1 MKKTDSGLSAG
12 KCRSRKNDMPEKELR
27 NILRMIVSDR
37 KNRLPSP
44 GGGFIII
51 LSETTR
57 YI

>member
-12 KCRSRKNDMPEKELR
+12 KCRSRRNDMPGKKLR
-27 NILRMIVSDR
+27 NILRSIVSD
-37 KNRLPSP
+37 KNIRLSFLKSE
-44 GGGFIII
+44 FIIS

>member
-12 KCRSRKNDMPEKELR
+12 KCRSRRNDMPEKELR
-27 NILRMIVSDR
+27 NILRSIVSDTNISLSFR
-37 KNRLPSP
+37 KSK
-44 GGGFIII
+44 FIII